1 MSTVLSSFDLKA
13 GMKTICVEGMLSW
26 PITTGTA
33 DPPTHPHQ
41 VTKRHAVF
49 VPQGG
54 YACFLD
60 CVVLTRQCALGIVA
74 AAL

>member
-41 VTKRHAVF
+41 VTKLLAL
-49 VPQGG
+49 QTQA
-54 YACFLD
+54 ACF
-60 CVVLTRQCALGIVA
+60 Q
-74 AAL
+74 